1 MEAETLPG
9 VWGSESGRSNDRPVI
24 PRKGSSALMT
34 RCADWRVKKP
44 GWGRDWETRQPE
56 RKVGVK

>member
-1 MEAETLPG
+1 MEAETLLG
-9 VWGSESGRSNDRPVI
+9 AWSSESGRSNDRPVI
-24 PRKGSSALMT
+24 PRKGSSVLIT
-34 RCADWRVKKP
+34 RCAEWRGKKP